1 MLGLGSTLVNGG
13 TPSETPFSFT
23 YTSDFTSSA
32 DSWEYSATSA
42 PQANTISFNQTGPD
56 ATGGWLK
63 IEFTEDHGVP
73 LTWEMRRS
81 LSDQDPVYSEA
92 KEGDE
97 VEWGITLYFDASA
110 GDVWTGTDDI
120 AIQRLGVSPKVR
132 AYSAAQDTVLN
143 IDEGLTHTFLSGTSY
158 FRIRFAVSS
167 DYPNTGAVLWIK
179 NASCTVSGVR

>member
-13 TPSETPFSFT
+13 GPSETPFSFT

-32 DSWEYSATSA
+32 DGWEYSAGSS

-73 LTWEMRRS
+73 LNWSMRRN
-81 LSDQDPVYSEA
+81 LSDQDPIYSEA

-97 VEWGITLYFDASA
+97 VTWDITLYFDATA
-110 GDVWTGTDDI
+110 GDVWTGTDDVFI
-120 AIQRLGVSPKVR
+120 TSVGVSPKTR
-132 AYSAAQDTVLN
+132 GYQAAQDTILN
-143 IDEGLTHTFLSGTSY
+143 IDETGASTFLAGTPY
-158 FRIRFAVSS
+158 FQVRFSNS
-167 DYPNTGAVLWIK
+167 TDYPNTGAILWIK
-179 NASCTVSGVR
+179 GAACTVSGVR